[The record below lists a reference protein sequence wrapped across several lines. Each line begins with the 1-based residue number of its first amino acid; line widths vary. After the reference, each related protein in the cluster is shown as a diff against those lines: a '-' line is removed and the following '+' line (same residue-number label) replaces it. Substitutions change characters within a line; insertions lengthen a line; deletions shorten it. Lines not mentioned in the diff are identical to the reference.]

1 MNALAYN
8 PYLPGW
14 EYIPDGE
21 PHLFDGRVY
30 VYGSH
35 DAPGGLNY
43 CPGDYVCWSAPAG
56 DLASWCYEGV
66 IYRRQDDP
74 ANPDGSARL
83 FAPDVC
89 RGPDGRYYLYYALH
103 TSQAI
108 GVAVCDAPAG
118 HYRFLGNIRLADGRE
133 LGPDSGFGLPFD
145 PAVYVEGETAWLYY
159 GFGADLQNAG
169 RGGLDAYAARLCP
182 DMRTLAEPPRAI
194 IPGPEAAVGTAYEA
208 HPFFEASSMRRLNG
222 RCYFVYSS
230 IHGHELCYAMGDRP
244 DGPFSFGGV
253 IVSNG
258 DVGLPGHES
267 ADRAVS
273 YMGNNHGGLVQVGE
287 QVYIFYH
294 RHTHGTQY
302 SRQGCAEPVEILP
315 DGTVPQVEITSCG
328 LNGGPLPARGEYSA
342 HIICTLHGPDGA
354 KHIPLG
360 AAHSEPAVVQE
371 PDASP
376 TAANQY
382 VSGLR
387 QGCGCGFRYFAFTG
401 EERAVRLELRGTLR
415 GTVTLRLDGEDGPIA
430 AIVPVEPSR
439 RWRAVESPLSACT
452 GKHAVYLTFKG
463 EGTCEFNAI
472 CFLSGSGD

>member
-1 MNALAYN
+1 MAYN

-35 DAPGGLNY
+35 DAPGGSVY

-56 DLASWCYEGV
+56 DLASWRYEGV

-74 ANPDGSARL
+74 ANPDGAARL

-103 TSQAI
+103 VSQAI
-108 GVAVCDAPAG
+108 GVAVCDTPAG
-118 HYRFLGNIRLADGRE
+118 HYRFLGNVRLPDGRE
-133 LGPDSGFGLPFD
+133 LSPGCGFGLTFD
-145 PAVYVEGETAWLYY
+145 PAVYAEGEDAWLYY
-159 GFGADLQNAG
+159 GFGVDFQNTG
-169 RGGLDAYAARLCP
+169 RSDLDAYAARLRP
-182 DMRTLAEPPRAI
+182 DMVTLAEPPHPVA
-194 IPGPEAAVGTAYEA
+194 PGPEAARGTAYEA

-222 RCYFVYSS
+222 RYYFVYSS
-230 IHGHELCYAMGDRP
+230 IHGHELCYGTAGRP

-258 DVGLPGHES
+258 DIGLPGHES
-267 ADRAVS
+267 AAVC
-273 YMGNNHGGLVQVGE
+273 YTGNNHGGLVQVGE

-302 SRQGCAEPVEILP
+302 SRQGCAEPVAILP
-315 DGTVPQVEITSCG
+315 DGTIPQVEITSCG
-328 LNGGPLPARGEYSA
+328 LNGGPLPARGAYSA

-354 KHIPLG
+354 KPIPIETVRN
-360 AAHSEPAVVQE
+360 AREPAVTQE
-371 PDASP
+371 NDASP

-382 VSGLR
+382 VANLR

-401 EERAVRLELRGTLR
+401 EERAVQLELRGTLS
-415 GTVTLRLDGEDGPIA
+415 GTVTIRLDSEDGPVA
-430 AIVPVEPSR
+430 ASVPAAPSDH
-439 RWRAVESPLSACT
+439 WKAAEAPLHVPA
-452 GKHAVYLTFKG
+452 GKHAVYLTFAG
-463 EGTCEFNAI
+463 EGTCGFNAI
-472 CFLSGSGD
+472 RFLQRPEG